1 MRVTLS
7 RKPRNEGNVDYLK
20 RILPIFK
27 TDPVIDLEDHPTFP
41 EFYRIVI
48 GGDIFA
54 KISKKGWRDYFDLV
68 PLSTKP
74 LLDYG

>member
-20 RILPIFK
+20 RTLPIFK
-27 TDPVIDLEDHPTFP
+27 TDPVIDLEDHLTFP

-48 GGDIFA
+48 GGKIFA
-54 KISKKGWRDYFDLV
+54 KISKKSWRDYFDPT
-68 PLSTKP
+68 PLPMKP